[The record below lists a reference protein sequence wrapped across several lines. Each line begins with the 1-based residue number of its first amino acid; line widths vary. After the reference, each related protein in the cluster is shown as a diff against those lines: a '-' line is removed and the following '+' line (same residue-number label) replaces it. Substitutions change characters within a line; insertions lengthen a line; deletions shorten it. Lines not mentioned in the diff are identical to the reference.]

1 MQLKGEWEGDLLG
14 RRADADLL
22 AGYLDSV
29 GNRKVDREDG
39 VAFTIAI
46 DGEYGVGK
54 SFFLRRFAKYIGSEH
69 PVAFV
74 DAWADDLAD
83 EPLTALVA
91 TLKDALG
98 PLIQDPMA
106 EKAWARFA
114 RVAGKVAKLA
124 GFGAAKRAL
133 SLLVTAEFADEI
145 TAAVGGNDAVKAD
158 ALAALKETPSE
169 VVDAG
174 AKALSEATP
183 SGLMDERIAR
193 FQEGKAAIRELKESL
208 AAIVSAL
215 PIDGLR
221 APIVII
227 VDELDRC
234 RPTYAVKLL
243 EEIKHLFDVQGLVFL
258 LGTNTEQLS
267 KSICGAYGAAFNGE
281 SYLRRFINRQFTLQ
295 SPDMTALAGQLIA
308 SAGIPESKLD
318 FPGIVETMPVAE
330 IVAAY
335 VDSYGANARD
345 VFGLVDRLQTC
356 CALTG
361 NTPLLMPYLLP
372 LLISDLRTGVRDQI
386 IGG

>member
-133 SLLVTAEFADEI
+133 SLLVTA
-145 TAAVGGNDAVKAD
+145 N
-158 ALAALKETPSE
+158 S
-169 VVDAG
+169 
-174 AKALSEATP
+174 
-183 SGLMDERIAR
+183 
-193 FQEGKAAIRELKESL
+193 
-208 AAIVSAL
+208 
-215 PIDGLR
+215 
-221 APIVII
+221 
-227 VDELDRC
+227 
-234 RPTYAVKLL
+234 
-243 EEIKHLFDVQGLVFL
+243 
-258 LGTNTEQLS
+258 
-267 KSICGAYGAAFNGE
+267 
-281 SYLRRFINRQFTLQ
+281 
-295 SPDMTALAGQLIA
+295 
-308 SAGIPESKLD
+308 
-318 FPGIVETMPVAE
+318 
-330 IVAAY
+330 
-335 VDSYGANARD
+335 
-345 VFGLVDRLQTC
+345 
-356 CALTG
+356 
-361 NTPLLMPYLLP
+361 
-372 LLISDLRTGVRDQI
+372 RTK
-386 IGG
+386 